1 MHFNFHRE
9 LNFVYINVCQTA
21 RVSKNSPSILIT
33 YVTFSASGKEQKN
46 AQDVSD
52 TNQSATDKFFRLDS
66 AKNFDKIIEELVKA
80 CQETKRN
87 DKGRQDDAS
96 TINRIFSAGVKD
108 GRIELGF
115 HVKDNE
121 SLFRLSGGNLSSKE
135 KRRNQPYHGIG
146 KVHGVMMRY
155 CTTQIGSKWQ
165 TRVTVH
171 VGNS

>member
-21 RVSKNSPSILIT
+21 RVSKNSPSILMKH
-33 YVTFSASGKEQKN
+33 VTFSASGKEQKN

-52 TNQSATDKFFRLDS
+52 ANQSATDKFFRLDS

-80 CQETKRN
+80 CQETKKN
-87 DKGRQDDAS
+87 DEGRQDVAS
-96 TINRIFSAGVKD
+96 TINQTFSAGVKD

-121 SLFRLSGGNLSSKE
+121 RLFRLSGGNLSSRE
-135 KRRNQPYHGIG
+135 RGRNQPYHGIG
-146 KVHGVMMRY
+146 KVLGVMMRY
-155 CTTQIGSKWQ
+155 YTN
-165 TRVTVH
+165 RM
-171 VGNS
+171 